1 MTPILH
7 RPALLVI
14 DMQNDFLKPDSRLYN
29 SGARALI
36 PTVNRLAAAA
46 RVAGL
51 PVIWVVQQHRRQLVD
66 FGREAD
72 ISPTHCVEGTPGAE
86 LAAGLERDEN
96 DFTVIK
102 RRFSGFYAT
111 DLDLLLRCLNCNTV
125 VLAGINTDGCV
136 LATAVDAHARDYY
149 VRVAS
154 DGTAGWDPAACQA
167 ALASLARLQPG
178 VVFETADALALFAN
192 GKSDYA
198 TQQTV

>member
-1 MTPILH
+1 MMTSISH

-29 SGARALI
+29 RGARDLI
-36 PTVNRLAAAA
+36 PAINRLAAAA
-46 RVAGL
+46 RAGEAL
-51 PVIWVVQQHRRQLVD
+51 VIWIIQQHRRQLVD

-72 ISPTHCVEGTPGAE
+72 ISPAHCVEGTPGAE
-86 LAAGLERDEN
+86 LVAELERGQD

-149 VRVAS
+149 VRVVS
-154 DGTAGWDPAACQA
+154 DATAGWDAGACQA

-178 VVFETADALALFAN
+178 VVFNAADAMALFDT
-192 GKSDYA
+192 GKNAYA
-198 TQQTV
+198 T